1 MNSQTHSHRLS
12 MDSIGFFEELDLQE
26 MVDDLTATTPIKS
39 HSSPQPPLKLRRVP
53 STVEPTHEIDQNMIE
68 SEIVMN
74 IGILSEATRKEKKVA
89 TATIINSLEE
99 LYKYFMNYTNSYR
112 VLVENNGLYPLLTII
127 RMNVQNEMICL
138 LSLKVDSLVML
149 SYRLYIL
156 L

>member
-1 MNSQTHSHRLS
+1 

-89 TATIINSLEE
+89 TATIISSLEE

-127 RMNVQNEMICL
+127 RMNVQNETICL
-138 LSLKVDSLVML
+138 LSLKVGALVML

>member
-1 MNSQTHSHRLS
+1 

-127 RMNVQNEMICL
+127 RMNVQNETICL
-138 LSLKVDSLVML
+138 LSLKVSALVML

>member
-1 MNSQTHSHRLS
+1 
-12 MDSIGFFEELDLQE
+12 
-26 MVDDLTATTPIKS
+26 
-39 HSSPQPPLKLRRVP
+39 
-53 STVEPTHEIDQNMIE
+53 
-68 SEIVMN
+68 MN

-127 RMNVQNEMICL
+127 RMNVQNETICL
-138 LSLKVDSLVML
+138 LSLKVGALVML

>member
-1 MNSQTHSHRLS
+1 

-89 TATIINSLEE
+89 TATIISSLEE
-99 LYKYFMNYTNSYR
+99 LYKYFLNYTNSYR

-138 LSLKVDSLVML
+138 PSLKVGALVML

>member
-1 MNSQTHSHRLS
+1 

-89 TATIINSLEE
+89 TATIISSLEE

-127 RMNVQNEMICL
+127 RMNVQNETICL
-138 LSLKVDSLVML
+138 LSLKVSALVML

>member
-1 MNSQTHSHRLS
+1 

-127 RMNVQNEMICL
+127 RMNVQNETICL
-138 LSLKVDSLVML
+138 LSLKVGALVML

>member
-1 MNSQTHSHRLS
+1 

-26 MVDDLTATTPIKS
+26 MVDDLTAPTPIKS

-53 STVEPTHEIDQNMIE
+53 STVEPTHDIDQNMIE

-74 IGILSEATRKEKKVA
+74 IGILSEATKKEKKVA
-89 TATIINSLEE
+89 ATAIINSLEE
-99 LYKYFMNYTNSYR
+99 LYKYFLKYENSYR

-127 RMNVQNEMICL
+127 RMNVQNETICL
-138 LSLKVDSLVML
+138 LSLKVGVIVML
-149 SYRLYIL
+149 RYRSFIL

>member
-1 MNSQTHSHRLS
+1 

-89 TATIINSLEE
+89 TATIISSLEE
-99 LYKYFMNYTNSYR
+99 LYKYFLNYTNSYR

-138 LSLKVDSLVML
+138 LSLKVGALVML